1 MKANE
6 AIIPFFN
13 KTPEL
18 VAGLNQLGMRNQAE
32 VLFTSLLPGLNNVSN
47 RVRYYSFYCWLIREF
62 YKDKEQVL
70 ESEFNQFIRKAEYLL
85 ALVHTKGEG
94 VQGIPGITYA
104 LNKRHNSA
112 EPYLLDEGIYNSVG
126 KTDGTYWKN
135 TGGVL

>member
-62 YKDKEQVL
+62 YREREQVV
-70 ESEFNQFIRKAEYLL
+70 ESEFNQFIRRAEYLL

-94 VQGIPGITYA
+94 VQGIRWTKVYIT
-104 LNKRHNSA
+104 LPVRLTVH
-112 EPYLLDEGIYNSVG
+112 IG
-126 KTDGTYWKN
+126 KTQAEFLDST
-135 TGGVL
+135 THLH